1 MSRRIGAVALV
12 VPDYDAAVDFYVG
25 ALGFELRSDVDLGLG
40 KRWVTVAPA
49 GAETAL
55 LLARAVTGPQAA
67 AVGNQTGGRVGFFL
81 ETDDFDRDHAAMRAA
96 GVLFE
101 KPPRDAPYGR
111 VAVWRD
117 PFGNRWDL
125 IQPDSGT
132 ERGAAGETGPG
143 FA

>member
-1 MSRRIGAVALV
+1 MRRRIGAVALV
-12 VPDYDAAVDFYVG
+12 VPDYDAAIAFYVG
-25 ALGFELRSDVDLGLG
+25 ALGFELRSDADLGGG
-40 KRWVTVAPA
+40 KRWVTVAPR

-55 LLARAVTGPQAA
+55 LLARAASGDEAA

-96 GVLFE
+96 GVAFE
-101 KPPRDAPYGR
+101 EPPRAESYGR

-125 IQPDSGT
+125 IEP
-132 ERGAAGETGPG
+132 A
-143 FA
+143 